1 MLLGTSKRAMTED
14 EDQQIPLE
22 EIHNIKS
29 TSEATLG
36 STSADR
42 EIAEPKFDSP
52 MDSIERPRPAQDP
65 FLVRGT
71 LGPPTQNV
79 VEASFTPPIA
89 QNPHP
94 LTRPQRWAPHLTAN
108 FDILIYALIFVFVG
122 LPVYYATGYAMPA
135 QLCLTVVAFFA
146 ALSLPARWRRFLHP
160 VLVSS
165 GISILAIWILALT
178 RRESLD
184 DGLHAF
190 KTGTRYIELWHGD
203 KNVPNPGAGDMFS
216 TLLDV
221 SIVALALPMFQYRKE
236 LKRHVSS
243 YLTQK
248 RRKVYRK
255 C

>member
-1 MLLGTSKRAMTED
+1 MTED
-14 EDQQIPLE
+14 EDQTIPLE
-22 EIHNIKS
+22 ETQNTQGSISETTLKS
-29 TSEATLG
+29 TSTDPEV
-36 STSADR
+36 SDSKFESA
-42 EIAEPKFDSP
+42 

-71 LGPPTQNV
+71 LGPPTQSV

-89 QNPHP
+89 QEPRP
-94 LTRPQRWAPHLTAN
+94 LTRPQQWAPHLTAN
-108 FDILIYALIFVFVG
+108 FDTLVYTLLFVFIG

-146 ALSLPARWRRFLHP
+146 ALSLPTHWRRFLHP

-165 GISILAIWILALT
+165 AISILAIWILALT

-190 KTGTRYIELWHGD
+190 KTGTRYIELWHGHKD
-203 KNVPNPGAGDMFS
+203 LPYPGAGDMFS

-236 LKRHVSS
+236 LKRHMQS
-243 YLTQK
+243 LAEEF
-248 RRKVYRK
+248 
-255 C
+255 